1 MEEGKEDKG
10 KGKEVAHV
18 PDQVE
23 KTGVDKW
30 STEEKRKLKD
40 YFVTPQRGF
49 LLRSG
54 AMWVES
60 RE

>member
-40 YFVTPQRGF
+40 YLAMQGF
-49 LLRSG
+49 
-54 AMWVES
+54 
-60 RE
+60 